1 MTLNQAMRFSG
12 SGMVAERTRM
22 DVISANI
29 ANANSMKT
37 PDQDAY
43 RRQSVV
49 LTGSDQGVK
58 VSGVLKDMGSLRA
71 VPDPSNP
78 FADDKGYVY
87 FSNVEPVTE
96 MVNLMTANRSYEA
109 NIAAFNSV
117 KSMVRAAMNIGKV

>member
-12 SGMVAERTRM
+12 SGMMAERTRM

-43 RRQSVV
+43 RRQTVV
-49 LTGSDQGVK
+49 LSGSDQGVK
-58 VSGVLKDMGSLRA
+58 VSGIQRDMGHLRA
-71 VPDPSNP
+71 VPDPTNP

-87 FSNVEPVTE
+87 FSNVDPVIE
-96 MVNLMTANRSYEA
+96 MVNMMTANRSYEA

-117 KSMVRAAMNIGKV
+117 KSMVRSAMQIGKV

>member
-1 MTLNQAMRFSG
+1 MTLLQAMRYSG
-12 SGMVAERTRM
+12 SGMAAERTRM

-43 RRQSVV
+43 RRQLVV

-58 VSGVLKDMGSLRA
+58 VASIQRDMGDLRA
-71 VPDPSNP
+71 VPDPGNP

-87 FSNVEPVTE
+87 YSNVEPVTE

-109 NIAAFNSV
+109 NIQAFNSA
-117 KSMVRAAMNIGKV
+117 KSMVRSAMNIGKV